1 MSAASQQ
8 PDGSVEHENA
18 AQPSSEAPL
27 RPADLA
33 HLLLAGGDLL
43 PRQRARDQQADLAGM
58 ELKCTVL
65 HHLIGLDP
73 EPPDLDAALERIIV
87 ELGPPYGPTRG
98 ICLNVRYDWEAACS
112 SPQFVAWLLAEA
124 VREGEGQRRGK
135 KRAPQSNQ

>member
-1 MSAASQQ
+1 MSASPQ
-8 PDGSVEHENA
+8 P
-18 AQPSSEAPL
+18 EAPL

-58 ELKCTVL
+58 ELKRRVL
-65 HHLIGLDP
+65 HLLIALDP
-73 EPPDLDAALERIIV
+73 EPEDLDAALDRIIA
-87 ELGPPYGPTRG
+87 EIGAPFGPTRG

-112 SPQFVAWLLAEA
+112 SPQFIAWLIDEA

>member
-1 MSAASQQ
+1 MSASSQ
-8 PDGSVEHENA
+8 PEHDDA
-18 AQPSSEAPL
+18 AQAPL

-58 ELKCTVL
+58 ELKRRVL
-65 HHLIGLDP
+65 HQLIALDP
-73 EPPDLDAALERIIV
+73 EPEDLDAALDQIIA
-87 ELGPPYGPTRG
+87 EIGPPFGPTRG

-112 SPQFVAWLLAEA
+112 SPQFIAWLIDEA
-124 VREGEGQRRGK
+124 VREGQGQRRGK

>member
-1 MSAASQQ
+1 MSASPQ
-8 PDGSVEHENA
+8 PDDP
-18 AQPSSEAPL
+18 AQAPL

-58 ELKCTVL
+58 ELKRRVL
-65 HHLIGLDP
+65 HLLIAIDP
-73 EPPDLDAALERIIV
+73 EPDDLDAALDRMIAEV
-87 ELGPPYGPTRG
+87 GPPFGPTRG
-98 ICLNVRYDWEAACS
+98 ICLSVRYDWEAACS
-112 SPQFVAWLLAEA
+112 SPQFIAWLIDEA

>member
-1 MSAASQQ
+1 MSGSPQ
-8 PDGSVEHENA
+8 P
-18 AQPSSEAPL
+18 EAPL

-58 ELKCTVL
+58 ELKRRVL
-65 HHLIGLDP
+65 HLLIALDP
-73 EPPDLDAALERIIV
+73 EPEDLDAALDRIIA
-87 ELGPPYGPTRG
+87 EIGPPFGPTRG

-112 SPQFVAWLLAEA
+112 SPQFIAWLIDEA

-135 KRAPQSNQ
+135 KRASQSNQ

>member
-1 MSAASQQ
+1 MSDSAQA
-8 PDGSVEHENA
+8 HEQA
-18 AQPSSEAPL
+18 APL

-58 ELKCTVL
+58 ELKRRVL
-65 HHLIGLDP
+65 HLLIALDP
-73 EPPDLDAALERIIV
+73 EPQELDSALDRIIA
-87 ELGPPYGPTRG
+87 EIGPPYGPTRG

-112 SPQFVAWLLAEA
+112 SPQFIAWLIDQA

-135 KRAPQSNQ
+135 QRAP

>member
-1 MSAASQQ
+1 MSASPQ
-8 PDGSVEHENA
+8 PDEA
-18 AQPSSEAPL
+18 AQAPL

-58 ELKCTVL
+58 ELKRRVL
-65 HHLIGLDP
+65 HQLIALDP
-73 EPPDLDAALERIIV
+73 EPEDLDAALDQIIA
-87 ELGPPYGPTRG
+87 EIGPPFGPTRG

-112 SPQFVAWLLAEA
+112 SPQFIAWLIDEA
-124 VREGEGQRRGK
+124 VREGQGQRRGK

>member
-1 MSAASQQ
+1 MSAAPQ
-8 PDGSVEHENA
+8 P
-18 AQPSSEAPL
+18 EAPL

-58 ELKCTVL
+58 ELKRRVL
-65 HHLIGLDP
+65 HLLIALDP
-73 EPPDLDAALERIIV
+73 EPEELDAALDRIIA
-87 ELGPPYGPTRG
+87 EIGPPFGPTRG
-98 ICLNVRYDWEAACS
+98 ICLNVRYDWEAACT
-112 SPQFVAWLLAEA
+112 SPQFIAWLIDEA

>member
-1 MSAASQQ
+1 MSGSSQ
-8 PDGSVEHENA
+8 P
-18 AQPSSEAPL
+18 EAPL

-58 ELKCTVL
+58 ELKRRVL
-65 HHLIGLDP
+65 HLLLALDP
-73 EPPDLDAALERIIV
+73 EPEDLDAALDRIIA
-87 ELGPPYGPTRG
+87 EIGPPFGPTRG

-112 SPQFVAWLLAEA
+112 SPQFIAWLIDEA

>member
-1 MSAASQQ
+1 MSASPQ
-8 PDGSVEHENA
+8 PDES
-18 AQPSSEAPL
+18 AQAPL

-58 ELKCTVL
+58 ELKRRVL
-65 HHLIGLDP
+65 HQLIALDP
-73 EPPDLDAALERIIV
+73 EPENLDAALDQIIA
-87 ELGPPYGPTRG
+87 EIGPPFGPTRG

-112 SPQFVAWLLAEA
+112 SPQFIAWLIDEA
-124 VREGEGQRRGK
+124 VREGQGQRRGK